1 MTWSQIL
8 ERIWKLRYFIVFS
21 AGICAAA
28 ATVIV
33 WLTPERYLATATIQ
47 LETKFQANAEQYA
60 VTNKQIDNFV
70 KSQAAVIKDPR
81 VTGMVAERLGW
92 TNSYA
97 LAQQFNNSSA
107 AGNRDFRTWLGDIIA
122 DGIILNFTEGS
133 PSFTVGY
140 VGLSPVEAQTMV
152 GFIRDAYIENSR
164 YEGRRNAGENE
175 AKLDREIAQL
185 RERMTA
191 IEDRNTAFGK
201 ANDVILNADGIS
213 LTEMRMNSA
222 VSALVLPS
230 RPKVEIPVGSA
241 AYDRQLSEIDGEIA
255 RFSQSLGPNHPR
267 LKDLRAQRE
276 ELAVAANKIVTP
288 QPVERGPSPEE
299 IRKQRE
305 NEYLAKAG
313 AIETAKR
320 YHAELELLEARFAA
334 LTQQREN
341 YALDSVSQRPGAS
354 SGGAVSARGDVYYP
368 RANFAIPAAA
378 GFGALFAMLTGLLFS
393 LLQIRV
399 RSAEDLKSLDLKVL
413 GTGEKRSGR
422 KNSKLLRP
430 VFRAA

>member
-1 MTWSQIL
+1 MTWLQIL
-8 ERIWKLRYFIVFS
+8 ARIWSLRYFIVISS
-21 AGICAAA
+21 AICAAA
-28 ATVIV
+28 ATVVV
-33 WLTPERYLATATIQ
+33 WTIPERYLATATIQ
-47 LETKFQANAEQYA
+47 LETQFQANAEQYA
-60 VTNKQIDNFV
+60 VTNKQVDNFV

-97 LAQQFNNSSA
+97 LAQQFNNSPA

-152 GFIRDAYIENSR
+152 GYIRDAYIENSR
-164 YEGRRNAGENE
+164 YEGRRNAGQNE
-175 AKLDREIAQL
+175 ATLDREIGEL

-191 IEDRNTAFGK
+191 LEDRNTAFGK

-222 VSALVLPS
+222 VSALVLPE
-230 RPKVEIPVGSA
+230 RPKVEIPAGSA
-241 AYDRQLSEIDGEIA
+241 AYDRQLSEINGEIA
-255 RFSQSLGPNHPR
+255 RLSQSLGPNHPQ
-267 LKDLRAQRE
+267 LKTLRIQRD
-276 ELAVAANKIVTP
+276 ELAEAASKIVSP
-288 QPVERGPSPEE
+288 QPIDRGPSQDE
-299 IRKQRE
+299 IRRQRE
-305 NEYLAKAG
+305 SEYLAKAG

-334 LTQQREN
+334 LTLQREN
-341 YALDSVSQRPGAS
+341 YALDSVSQRPSAS
-354 SGGAVSARGDVYYP
+354 SGGAVSASNDVYYP

-378 GFGALFAMLTGLLFS
+378 GFGALLALLTGLLFS
-393 LLQIRV
+393 ILQIRV
-399 RSAEDLKSLDLKVL
+399 RSADDLKGLGLKVL
-413 GTGEKRSGR
+413 GSGKKETGR
-422 KNSKLLRP
+422 KSWKPLRP
-430 VFRAA
+430 VMQTA